1 MQAKGRSL
9 VKSCAQEIQ
18 REMKSKGM
26 SPAERAPFALPSQLG
41 NVCLAGASVDWG
53 QWTTGE
59 GLLKLAAPW
68 VADPSLAANQ
78 PPPGVRC
85 VPGLVLNPSPGV
97 WVLGVITTS
106 HFPPP

>member
-1 MQAKGRSL
+1 
-9 VKSCAQEIQ
+9 
-18 REMKSKGM
+18 MKSKGL
-26 SPAERAPFALPSQLG
+26 SSAERAPFALPSQLG

-68 VADPSLAANQ
+68 VANPSLAANQ

-85 VPGLVLNPSPGV
+85 VLGPGFEPHPLVFGV
-97 WVLGVITTS
+97 QLS
-106 HFPPP
+106 